1 MILADEIWLSIGNLP
16 FLEFWEFWEFFL
28 LLLFIRY
35 LGKFPIDICSFENK
49 YINMNKTKIK
59 ENILLVLITLIG
71 LFLFLAIYLTFST
84 SIYKIFF

>member
-1 MILADEIWLSIGNLP
+1 MHSGI
-16 FLEFWEFWEFFL
+16 
-28 LLLFIRY
+28 
-35 LGKFPIDICSFENK
+35 FPIDICLFENK

-59 ENILLVLITLIG
+59 EDVLLVLITLIG

>member
-1 MILADEIWLSIGNLP
+1 MILADAIWLSIGNLP
-16 FLEFWEFWEFFL
+16 FLEFWEFFL
-28 LLLFIRY
+28 KILFIRY
-35 LGKFPIDICSFENK
+35 SGKFPIDICSFENK

-71 LFLFLAIYLTFST
+71 LFLFLAIYLTFSS